1 MKANGKLIK
10 WNDERGF
17 GFIAKD
23 SDGQE
28 VFVHISAF
36 PQNSKRPV
44 IGEELSFD
52 IEISRDGK
60 RKAVNL
66 KRSPSFSSTLSKQNY
81 ATKKSSLSVLK
92 VLVVCTLVLLGFL
105 FYPSIVQQF
114 ETKAYNESSFQE
126 EVILPRTAVQ
136 SRQFKC
142 DGRQHCSQMNSRA
155 EAVFFIRNCPNTKMD
170 GDNDGEPC
178 ENDSRF

>member
-1 MKANGKLIK
+1 MKLNGRLSK
-10 WNDERGF
+10 WNDQRGF
-17 GFIAKD
+17 GFITKET
-23 SDGQE
+23 DGEE

-36 PQNSKRPV
+36 PHSTNRPV

-52 IEISRDGK
+52 IDISRDGK

-66 KRSPSFSSTLSKQNY
+66 KRSPSFSSTSSKQND
-81 ATKKSSLSVLK
+81 ATKKSSLSVLN
-92 VLVVCTLVLLGFL
+92 VLVVVTLVLLGSL

-114 ETKAYNESSFQE
+114 ETKAYNDSSFQDK
-126 EVILPRTAVQ
+126 VILPRTDVQ
-136 SRQFKC
+136 LRQFKC

-170 GDNDGEPC
+170 GDNDGKPC

>member
-1 MKANGKLIK
+1 MKANGRLSK

-17 GFIAKD
+17 GFITKN

-36 PQNSKRPV
+36 SRNSKRPV

-66 KRSPSFSSTLSKQNY
+66 KRSTSFSSPVSIQNY
-81 ATKKSSLSVLK
+81 ATKKSSLSVLN

-105 FYPSIVQQF
+105 FYPRIVQQF
-114 ETKAYNESSFQE
+114 ETKPYNGSSIQE
-126 EVILPRTAVQ
+126 EVILPRTDVELP
-136 SRQFKC
+136 QFKC

>member
-1 MKANGKLIK
+1 MKANGRLIK

-23 SDGQE
+23 SDSQE
-28 VFVHISAF
+28 IFVHISAF

-44 IGEELSFD
+44 IGEVLSFEID
-52 IEISRDGK
+52 IDRNGK

-66 KRSPSFSSTLSKQNY
+66 KRSPSFSSTVAKQNY
-81 ATKKSSLSVLK
+81 ATRKSSLSVSN
-92 VLVVCTLVLLGFL
+92 VLVVCTLVLLGVL

-114 ETKAYNESSFQE
+114 EAKTYNDSSFQK
-126 EVILPRTAVQ
+126 EVILPRTDIE
-136 SRQFKC
+136 SPQFTC

-170 GDNDGEPC
+170 GDNDGIPC